1 MKFAMLVNNNEA
13 EFDDLTPEVSDA
25 RMKELYA
32 WFEKWGPAGKIAD
45 PGIHLQPTSTARTVR
60 PGPDGGTV
68 VTDGPYLELKEV
80 IGGFVVLEAEDI
92 EDALSVA
99 RTWPGL
105 RGSASVEVRPLFDH
119 S

>member
-32 WFEKWGPAGKIAD
+32 WFEKWETAGKVIDGGA
-45 PGIHLQPTSTARTVR
+45 HLQRTTTAKTVR
-60 PGPDGGTV
+60 PGADGGVT

-80 IGGFVVLEAEDI
+80 VCGVVLLEADDI
-92 EDALSVA
+92 DDAVA
-99 RTWPGL
+99 VASTWPQYLPSG
-105 RGSASVEVRPLFDH
+105 SVEVRPIYLH
-119 S
+119 